1 MLAELSIENIAVISR
16 ARIRFDV
23 GLNIFTGETGAGKS
37 ILIGAIG
44 AALGSRTSKD
54 LIRTGENRARVSAL
68 FTGLS
73 ARTAQRLASLGID
86 IEEGEL
92 LLSREI
98 TPDGN
103 LCRINGVSATVAQLR
118 AAGALLLQT
127 HGQQDSWLL
136 SQEETHL
143 GFIDQFGALEG
154 ERKAYYGAYDRM
166 RRLQAKLDSLES
178 DASARARK
186 IDLLRYQIN
195 EIEAASLQEGE
206 EESLLSRRRL
216 IRNAEKL
223 TELFSHCYMLL
234 SGGEETPG
242 AVAALSDAADD
253 LEAVGKYVPEFSQQA
268 ETVRGYQYELD
279 DLAGSLRDQIEELQF
294 DPRELDA
301 LEERLEWI
309 GKLKKKYGAT
319 ITEILSFA
327 KQASQELDELESFE
341 EDASV
346 LTQQLE
352 EAREIARKS
361 AAALTEHRIRAA
373 KELTRLVEQQLKELD
388 MPYAKMEVSLT
399 AKPLAEDGADVA
411 EFLLSVNPGE
421 ALKPLAKIAS
431 GGEMSRI
438 MLGIKGVLSGKEEI
452 GTLIFDEI
460 DAGISGR
467 AASKV
472 GAKLRA
478 ASRGRQ
484 IICVTHLAQVAAYGE
499 HHLLIEKAV
508 SDGRTFTE
516 IKPLDETGRISEL
529 ARIMNGEPITPL
541 ALENA
546 RELLTR
552 VQAETRDEQT
562 I

>member
-16 ARIRFDV
+16 ARIRFAV

-253 LEAVGKYVPEFSQQA
+253 LEAVGKYAPEFSQQA

>member
-253 LEAVGKYVPEFSQQA
+253 LEAVGKYAPEFSQQA